1 MLERIKEGLTLLWL
15 FSVFYILMVVGRSRR
30 YDIRATTYR
39 HMGELR
45 ELSEQRSYSR
55 GGIVPVAL
63 SR

>member
-1 MLERIKEGLTLLWL
+1 MCRYNKWFI
-15 FSVFYILMVVGRSRR
+15 VRSRR
-30 YDIRATTYR
+30 YDIGATTYR